1 MMTLMDW
8 LIGIGVAAAFVVAL
22 LWLIEI
28 EARKISRADAAMKR
42 HVNREDQ
49 GD

>member
-1 MMTLMDW
+1 MTLIDW

-28 EARKISRADAAMKR
+28 EARKLARADESMRR

-49 GD
+49 ED

>member
-1 MMTLMDW
+1 MTLIDW
-8 LIGIGVAAAFVVAL
+8 LIGIGAVAL
-22 LWLIEI
+22 GVSLLLLLVDS